1 MNPKAMEEI
10 VMFELP
16 ETQALPNGLQ
26 IDFSD
31 TTKRYYGDYY
41 RVLIEVKCAL
51 PHEEHA
57 HWHLFKKLER
67 MGVSSDNLDAAKHD
81 LLDGF
86 NRLILPYLQRADF
99 PERFTEAKKKRRL
112 QVS

>member
-1 MNPKAMEEI
+1 
-10 VMFELP
+10 MFELP
-16 ETQALPNGLQ
+16 EPQTLPNGLKL
-26 IDFSD
+26 DYSD
-31 TTKRYYGDYY
+31 VTERYYGDYY
-41 RVLIEVKCAL
+41 HVCIKVKCAL

-67 MGVSSDNLDAAKHD
+67 AGVNSAKLDDAKQD

-86 NRLILPYLQRADF
+86 TRLILPYLQRGDF
-99 PERFTEAKKKRRL
+99 PERFTEAKRKKRL

>member
-1 MNPKAMEEI
+1 MEEI

-16 ETQALPNGLQ
+16 ESQHLPNGLKVNFT
-26 IDFSD
+26 DA
-31 TTKRYYGDYY
+31 TKRYYGDYY
-41 RVLIEVKCAL
+41 RVCIEVRCAL

-57 HWHLFKKLER
+57 SWHLFKKLER
-67 MGVSSDNLDAAKHD
+67 MGVASADLDTVKQD

-86 NRLILPYLQRADF
+86 ERLILPYIQRTDF
-99 PERFTEAKKKRRL
+99 PARFTEAKKKKRL